1 MAVLAA
7 RHEVDVATGRISYQ
21 EAGPRDGDPIVLLH
35 GLLSD
40 NTTWD
45 ALVAELAERGLR
57 VFAIDLLGHGLSS
70 KPRGLYLLDDFAL
83 TLDEFLT
90 AVGVA
95 SATICGH
102 SLGGAIAVH
111 FAYHYPHRV
120 GRLVLVSAGGLGKEV
135 SPALRMLALPGAERV
150 VGAVMDRRPVQK
162 LLRARWP
169 YRLMRITEPRMAVF
183 RRIGRSL
190 LRPEMR
196 APFFASLRGVIAPA
210 GQRGSFLEME
220 YLAAH
225 VPTLVAW
232 SSRDGII
239 PVKHAHATHAHLPDS
254 RLVVFPDGGHEPHRR
269 HAAALADAIA
279 SFVAEMP
286 ASVHPAM

>member
-1 MAVLAA
+1 MDVVAT

-21 EAGPRDGDPIVLLH
+21 QAGPPDGDPIVLMH

-45 ALVAELAERGLR
+45 ALIAELAARGLR
-57 VFAIDLLGHGLSS
+57 VFALDLLGHGLSS

-83 TLDEFLT
+83 ALDEFLA
-90 AVGVA
+90 AVGVP

-111 FAYHYPHRV
+111 FAYHYPDRV
-120 GRLVLVSAGGLGKEV
+120 DRLVLVSAGGLGKEV
-135 SPALRMLALPGAERV
+135 SPALRMLALPGAERLV
-150 VGAVMDRRPVQK
+150 SAVMDRRPVQK
-162 LLRARWP
+162 LLRAPWL
-169 YRLMRITEPRMAVF
+169 YRLLRIPPARMAVI

-190 LRPEMR
+190 LRPDMR
-196 APFFASLRGVIAPA
+196 GPFFASLRGVIEPA

-232 SSRDGII
+232 SRRDGII
-239 PVKHAHATHAHLPDS
+239 PVKHAHATHEHLPGS
-254 RLVVFPDGGHEPHRR
+254 RLVVFPDGGHEPHRL
-269 HAAALADAIA
+269 HAAALADAVA
-279 SFVAEMP
+279 AFVRETP
-286 ASVHPAM
+286 SCVRPTI